1 MTAPRA
7 LLSALEL
14 PRTAFELG
22 SLFASAPYLQLVK
35 RGDGHP
41 VMVLPGFAAGDQSTL
56 VLRRYLTS
64 IGYDARPWNLG
75 RNMGLRQAGGI
86 DDLHGELDRVRHAT
100 GKSVSLIGWSLG
112 GVHARN
118 LAKRA
123 PELVR
128 QVVSLGSPFGGSPRA
143 TKVWRAYKTRND
155 IDLAPEAV
163 DRYVAQT
170 ITPPPSVPCTAIYS
184 RTDGIVAW
192 QIAMEEPGPLTDNIE
207 VYGSHCGL
215 GFNPAVY
222 YAIADRLAQSEGTF
236 ERFTRSGWRAAIYGP
251 ALPSDA
257 E

>member
-1 MTAPRA
+1 MPSLDAPRA

-14 PRTAFELG
+14 PRTALEVG
-22 SLFASAPYLQLVK
+22 SLLASAPYLALVE

-41 VMVLPGFAAGDQSTL
+41 VMVLPGFTASDQSTR
-56 VLRRYLTS
+56 VLRQYLTS

-75 RNMGLRQAGGI
+75 RNMGLRHAGGV
-86 DDLHGELDRVRHAT
+86 DDLQNELDRIAQET
-100 GKSVSLIGWSLG
+100 GKTVSLIGWSLG

-118 LAKRA
+118 LAKRS
-123 PELVR
+123 PDQIR
-128 QVVSLGSPFGGSPRA
+128 QVVTLGSPFGGSPRA
-143 TKVWRAYKTRND
+143 TKVWRLYQSRND
-155 IDLAPEAV
+155 IALQPEVV

-170 ITPPPSVPCTAIYS
+170 ITPPPAVPCTAIYS

-222 YAIADRLAQSEGTF
+222 YAIADRLSQAEGTF
-236 ERFTRSGWRAAIYGP
+236 ERFSRSGWRAAVYGP
-251 ALPSDA
+251 ARA
-257 E
+257 Q